1 MQRNIFSQKN
11 LKTLFII
18 LAVIFYTSL
27 VSIFP
32 LFPPFF
38 GVIYILFFDSI
49 DNKRYID
56 ATLSLFFTL
65 FLESIFNLPLFFTI
79 VNYFFIYFFIETKF
93 KYYFGLYRYFD
104 LLRVLI
110 VDIVLFLAILAYE
123 WITEID
129 IIKKSAILVYYLIAD
144 IVGVFLF

>member
-1 MQRNIFSQKN
+1 MQRNIISQKN
-11 LKTLFII
+11 LKTLSIV
-18 LAVIFYTSL
+18 LAVIFYVPL

-38 GVIYILFFDSI
+38 GVVYLLFFDSI

-56 ATLSLFFTL
+56 AILSIFFTL
-65 FLESIFNLPLFFTI
+65 FLESIFNLPLFFTLI
-79 VNYFFIYFFIETKF
+79 CYLFVYFFIETKF

-104 LLRVLI
+104 ILRVLV
-110 VDIVLFLAILAYE
+110 VDMALFLGILIYE
-123 WITEID
+123 TITEID
-129 IIKKSAILVYYLIAD
+129 IIKKSAILIYYLIID